1 MTANLFHR
9 LRTLLR
15 RTSQLALAGLLLVP
29 KLAIEQELPVD
40 YRMNEQIV
48 MVPAGTKLKARLQTT
63 VFRPNGPGP
72 FPLLIINH
80 GKEAGPPKEQERDRF
95 FYMARAF
102 IKRGYAVMV
111 PMRQG
116 FAGSSGRY
124 QDHGCNMA
132 ANGYAQASD
141 IRDTIEYA
149 RQQAWVDEDRIVVV
163 GQSYG
168 GLATVALG
176 TQSLPGVRGVVNFA
190 GGLRDD
196 DPRCDWRNKLVEA
209 FDEYGILNQ
218 TPTLW
223 MYGANDSLFEPA
235 LAQRMFA
242 AFQQGGGNGQLI
254 HLPAFKRDSHG
265 LLASR
270 DGEKLWWA
278 PMQQFLDQIGMPS
291 REILAVNEPPALP
304 RSSFASLD
312 DVAAV
317 PFLSESGRAAYRDY
331 LSKMTPRA
339 FAVSASGAWCW
350 AEEGEAPEA
359 RALAACSAKSDS
371 PCQLYSVDD
380 YVVWDG
386 STGPGADAA
395 TLAQAPS
402 APTPATSGGF
412 SRPSAHGSSE
422 PARSLP

>member
-1 MTANLFHR
+1 MTASFLNHVR
-9 LRTLLR
+9 HALR
-15 RTSQLALAGLLLVP
+15 RIGQLALAGLALVP
-29 KLAIEQELPVD
+29 SLAIEQELPVD
-40 YRMNEQIV
+40 YRMNEQII

-80 GKEAGPPKEQERDRF
+80 GKEPGPPRDQARDRF

-116 FAGSSGRY
+116 FAGSTGRY

-132 ANGYAQASD
+132 ANGYAQAKD
-141 IRDTIEYA
+141 IRDAIEYA
-149 RQQAWVDEDRIVVV
+149 REQEWVDEDRIVVV

-168 GLATVALG
+168 GLASVALG
-176 TQSLPGVRGVVNFA
+176 TEELPGVRGVVNFA

-196 DPRCDWRNKLVEA
+196 DPRCDWRAKLVEA
-209 FDEYGILNQ
+209 FDEYGILNR

-223 MYGANDSLFEPA
+223 MYGANDSLFDPA
-235 LAQRMFA
+235 LAQRMFG
-242 AFQQGGGNGQLI
+242 AFQEGGGQGQLI
-254 HLPAFKRDSHG
+254 RLPAFKRDAHG

-270 DGEKLWWA
+270 DGEQQWWG
-278 PMQQFLDQIGMPS
+278 PMQQFLEQIGMPT
-291 REILAVNEPPALP
+291 REIYAVNDLPALP
-304 RSSFASLD
+304 RSTYAKVD
-312 DVAAV
+312 DVTAV

-331 LSKMTPRA
+331 LGKLTPRA

-359 RALAACSAKSDS
+359 RALAACSSKSDS

-386 STGPGADAA
+386 SAGSGPDASA
-395 TLAQAPS
+395 LAHVQPPAEHLS
-402 APTPATSGGF
+402 AVPAS
-412 SRPSAHGSSE
+412 SASASGSSE
-422 PARSLP
+422 RARSSP